1 MFPKQAAADKLGAQH
16 FNQKVHWTSHAN
28 QAEVQAAFG
37 EISTEKS
44 CHHSERNPSERNPSE
59 GSCSSPESAA
69 TLPVSAVLAD
79 PRQLRR
85 KGSPLKNTAAT
96 HKMQQ
101 SASRTTCDLGVL
113 QAVIVF
119 LFND

>member
-1 MFPKQAAADKLGAQH
+1 MFPKQAAADKLEAQH

-37 EISTEKS
+37 EMSTEKS
-44 CHHSERNPSERNPSE
+44 CHHSERNPSE
-59 GSCSSPESAA
+59 GTCSSPASAA

-79 PRQLRR
+79 PCQLQR

-113 QAVIVF
+113 QAGHYVSF
-119 LFND
+119 Q